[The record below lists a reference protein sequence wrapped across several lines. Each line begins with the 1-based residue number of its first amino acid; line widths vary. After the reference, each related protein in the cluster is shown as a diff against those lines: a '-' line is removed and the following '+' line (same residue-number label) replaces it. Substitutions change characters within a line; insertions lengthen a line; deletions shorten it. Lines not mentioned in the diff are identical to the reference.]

1 MMRFLQNIEKMAFSI
16 LDVYPSKF
24 DRMNY
29 LKSASCRG
37 DQDATF
43 GKGPSL
49 RGLRKRVV
57 FQEIL
62 EF

>member
-1 MMRFLQNIEKMAFSI
+1 MMSFLQNTEKMSFSI
-16 LDVYPSKF
+16 FDVYPSNF

-29 LKSASCRG
+29 LKSASYRG

-49 RGLRKRVV
+49 PGLTKRVV
-57 FQEIL
+57 FEEIL
-62 EF
+62 KF